1 MNIKGLIKRLNPLRL
16 KLTWQLSNCPWS
28 SVLWNLDPRTLCPK
42 TPLINIDVIAI
53 EGDLKK
59 LRFGNKHDIWFP
71 VGTTI
76 NQELWNEYLS
86 VFWESP
92 ANSHYYFK
100 KSIHIKPGDFCIDCG
115 TCEGAFV
122 LLALEYGAEKVIC
135 IEPNEVMLRCLKK
148 TFESEIE
155 KGKVIIC
162 SAAVGPYCGETSFSS
177 DDAYPSFGRIND
189 INKNRIKIPVK
200 TIDSICEEMNIS
212 RVDFIKMDI
221 EGAEIQAIEGS
232 LDTLR
237 KHHPKLAIT
246 TYHRPFDF
254 RCLEA
259 ILSSEMMKTEATGI
273 TNFGG
278 GAYRPVMIHAS

>member
-1 MNIKGLIKRLNPLRL
+1 MNIQGLIKRLTPLRL
-16 KLTWQLSNCPWS
+16 KLTGQLSNCPWS
-28 SVLWNLDPRTLCPK
+28 SVFCNLDPRTLSPK

-86 VFWESP
+86 VFWENP
-92 ANSHYYFK
+92 ANYHYYFK
-100 KSIHIKPGDFCIDCG
+100 KNTHIKPGDSCIDCG
-115 TCEGAFV
+115 TCEGTFV

-135 IEPNEVMLRCLKK
+135 IEPNEVMIRCLKK
-148 TFESEIE
+148 TFSSEIE
-155 KGKVIIC
+155 KGKVVVYH
-162 SAAVGPYCGETSFSS
+162 AAVGAYCGETSFSFEA
-177 DDAYPSFGRIND
+177 AYPSFGKIKD
-189 INKNRIKIPVK
+189 IDKTGIIIPVK
-200 TIDSICEEMNIS
+200 TIDSICKKMNIS
-212 RVDFIKMDI
+212 RIDFIKMDI
-221 EGAEIQAIEGS
+221 EGAEIQAIEGA

-237 KHHPKLAIT
+237 KHRPKLAIT

-259 ILSSEMMKTEATGI
+259 ILSSEKMKTEATGI
-273 TNFGG
+273 THFGG
-278 GAYRPVMIHAS
+278 GVYRPVMIHAY